1 MLVVEVN
8 GKQTL
13 EKALKVLKRKWD
25 KTKAMKELR
34 ERKEFTKRSVKRRA
48 EVTRAAYIQKKYRNN
63 D

>member
-1 MLVVEVN
+1 MLIVKVE

-34 ERKEFTKRSVKRRA
+34 ERKEFTKRSVKRNEISCLA
-48 EVTRAAYIQKKYRNN
+48 KKRRKK
-63 D
+63 